1 VITVAVTPSL
11 QRMTTAG
18 GFVFFALMF
27 AIPSGYSYGGAI
39 LLLASA
45 WMLAGRSWS
54 STMLTREDRVLVWAL
69 LIYGVVMIA
78 MTLLLGHDQRLIDKP
93 ARALL
98 AVPILFLL
106 LRVPV
111 RQSVLWASVVI
122 GAIVSAALAWWEIAV
137 RHADR
142 AGEALNSIHFGN
154 MTLVFSAFCA
164 AGWIW
169 ARTRGRHAAKWH
181 VILAL
186 GVCCGLYSC
195 VMSGSRGGWVAL
207 PAILAVFAAAL
218 LNRRNLRHAVLC
230 VVVGAAV
237 LGAVFSR
244 TDGMVHQRYAQAVS
258 DIAQYRQSNN
268 ADTSV
273 GARFEMWRGAA
284 LNLSRR
290 PVLGWNMADY
300 EKVLR
305 DLVREGR
312 LHEIV
317 LTYKTNLHNGYVHA
331 WVFYGLPGLLA
342 LLILYGV
349 PLWLFGRRVRDP
361 DPSVRAIA
369 VCGATLVV
377 SYMCFNLTQAMF
389 LHNNGIMFFLLALVI
404 LWGALRHAR
413 AGARQHAAT

>member
-1 VITVAVTPSL
+1 MA
-11 QRMTTAG
+11 TAG
-18 GFVFFALMF
+18 VFVFFALMF

-39 LLLASA
+39 LLLASV

-54 STMLTREDRVLVWAL
+54 WTMLAREDRVLVWAL

-78 MTLLLGHDQRLIDKP
+78 MALLLGHDPRLIDKP

-111 RQSVLWASVVI
+111 RQSVLWVGVVV
-122 GAIVSAALAWWEIAV
+122 GAVVSAALAWWEMAV

-154 MTLVFSAFCA
+154 MTLVFSACCA

-169 ARTRGRHAAKWH
+169 AQTQKRHAAKWRAA
-181 VILAL
+181 LAL
-186 GVCCGLYSC
+186 GVCCGLYAC

-207 PAILAVFAAAL
+207 PVILAVFAAAL
-218 LNRRNLRHAVLC
+218 LNRRNLGYAVLC

-237 LGAVFSR
+237 LGAVVSR
-244 TDGMVHQRYAQAVS
+244 TGGMVHQRYAQAVS
-258 DIAQYRQSNN
+258 DVAQYRQNN
-268 ADTSV
+268 VDTSV

-284 LNLSRR
+284 INLSRR
-290 PVLGWNMADY
+290 PVLGWNMGDY
-300 EKVLR
+300 EKALQ

-317 LTYKTNLHNGYVHA
+317 LAYKTNLHNGYVHA

-342 LLILYGV
+342 LLTLYAA

-369 VCGATLVV
+369 VCGATLVM

-389 LHNNGIMFFLLALVI
+389 LHNNGIMFFLLTLVI
-404 LWGALRHAR
+404 LWGALRHAHV
-413 AGARQHAAT
+413 GARQHAAT